1 MTHFL
6 KLRLID
12 LCKKLWKIS
21 APINTDFVSPEDLE
35 AIRNGVKIENK
46 VSSFPKETV
55 AQPITP
61 HHQQPIAQQ
70 HQPYSP
76 LYGDND
82 DRPVWG
88 SSSISSANAQAQ
100 ASNKHGGK
108 DQTAGANTYNNNVN
122 NEQGSF
128 HNSGASSIGS
138 NISED
143 GKKGQVA
150 SSNIQ
155 KQSSHTAEGLS
166 IQESSQS
173 QSANF
178 DKESNSLLA
187 ADANT
192 NTKHTVDKTGEK
204 REQSS
209 GSSATNQNQYG
220 SGNSKA
226 QVNTVEYNQNGV
238 KGTKTDSVAQGIQIN
253 KDGSTSNSHAH
264 SGTDTYKAPDG
275 SEVTVSKAGSTNT
288 NQGQN
293 GSSGSSSNCGAQ
305 GGQNAHSNGF
315 SSSFSS
321 SSSSSFSN
329 GNGQTVSNTGCESG
343 SKTGPP
349 VGFQVF
355 PQVFQPNPFPYQF
368 SGPFG

>member
-1 MTHFL
+1 M
-6 KLRLID
+6 
-12 LCKKLWKIS
+12 
-21 APINTDFVSPEDLE
+21 SPEELE
-35 AIRNGVKIENK
+35 AIKSGVKVENK
-46 VSSFPKETV
+46 VNSFPKETV
-55 AQPITP
+55 AQPTAPRRPQPASTAPITHSNP
-61 HHQQPIAQQ
+61 HVPFN
-70 HQPYSP
+70 
-76 LYGDND
+76 LDND

-88 SSSISSANAQAQ
+88 SSAISSANAQAQ
-100 ASNKHGGK
+100 AQNKHDGK
-108 DQTAGANTYNNNVN
+108 DQSAGANSYNNNVK
-122 NEQGSF
+122 NEHGSF

-138 NISED
+138 DISED
-143 GKKGQVA
+143 GKKGQLA
-150 SSNIQ
+150 SSSVQ
-155 KQSSHTAEGLS
+155 KQMSLTAGGFS
-166 IQESSQS
+166 NQESSQS

-178 DKESNSLLA
+178 DKHSNSLLA
-187 ADANT
+187 SDANT
-192 NTKHTVDKTGEK
+192 NTKHTVDKTGER

-209 GSSATNQNQYG
+209 GSSATNQNQFG

-238 KGTKTDSVAQGIQIN
+238 KGSKTDSLSQAIQIN

-264 SGTDTYKAPDG
+264 AGTDTYKAPDG

-305 GGQNAHSNGF
+305 GGQQANGF

-329 GNGQTVSNTGCESG
+329 ANGQTVSNTGCESG
-343 SKTGPP
+343 SKTGGFPP
-349 VGFQVF
+349 QVY

-368 SGPFG
+368 GGLFG